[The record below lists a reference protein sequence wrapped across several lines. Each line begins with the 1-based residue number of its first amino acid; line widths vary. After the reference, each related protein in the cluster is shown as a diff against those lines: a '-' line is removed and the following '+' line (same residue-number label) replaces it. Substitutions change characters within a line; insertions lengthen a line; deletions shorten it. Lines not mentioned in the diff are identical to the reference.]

1 MKTILINL
9 IIFAFTIPTFAQDQ
23 ATIESYK
30 TRLAAKITETLG
42 ITPTD
47 IDLNAPENPYYLA
60 QKLAMEGLFESADYI
75 AEAYIYSD
83 NVTLNCLVIFDGS
96 YGQTYSDNIKINN
109 CTIWRDNY
117 PYGW

>member
-9 IIFAFTIPTFAQDQ
+9 IIFALTVPTFAQDQ
-23 ATIESYK
+23 ATIETYK

-47 IDLNAPENPYYLA
+47 IDLSAPESPWFLA
-60 QKLAMEGLFESADYI
+60 QKLAMEGIMDSADYI
-75 AEAYIYSD
+75 AEAYIYTD
-83 NVTLNCLVIFDGS
+83 KATLNCIVLFDGS
-96 YGQTYSDNIKINN
+96 YAENYSDKIKIKS